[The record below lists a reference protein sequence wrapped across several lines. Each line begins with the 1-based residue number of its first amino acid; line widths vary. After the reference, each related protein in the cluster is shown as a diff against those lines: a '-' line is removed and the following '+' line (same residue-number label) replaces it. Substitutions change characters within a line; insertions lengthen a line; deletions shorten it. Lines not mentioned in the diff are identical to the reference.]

1 MQYRDSQEAFEQA
14 IKEGRLSD
22 DPKAANYAGLYMYM
36 GTTPTAPGERPR
48 DLFKDINSREYI
60 N

>member
-1 MQYRDSQEAFEQA
+1 MQYRDSQEAFREA
-14 IKEGRLSD
+14 IEAGRLSD
-22 DPKAANYAGLYMYM
+22 DPKAENYAGRFMYM

>member
-14 IKEGRLSD
+14 IREGRLSD
-22 DPKAANYAGLYMYM
+22 DPKAENYAGRFMYM